1 MLPGCSPEVFLL
13 TIYRVKKRDNYVV
26 LDKGFLKD
34 TELTWQAKGLL
45 AYMLSLPNN
54 WSFNMKDLQK
64 RSKNGRDATYRIMK
78 ELIEAGYVTRIEK
91 RDEGKFNKVEYIV
104 HEVKQSPHTENQ
116 DTELPFPENP
126 DTEKPDTGNPYP
138 ENPTL
143 LNNNKLLN
151 NKLNNKEKVVVDEE
165 LARVY
170 QFYQENFGVLT
181 HFIGENIAQWVD
193 DLGSELVIEAMKRA
207 LKAQKKWNYAE
218 GILQDWFMN
227 NIRTLEDV
235 EAYEIEWKNRQRGR
249 QRAIDQPS
257 TPTPSETESDVREAI
272 ERRKRIAK
280 STIDSE
286 DNSPF

>member
-1 MLPGCSPEVFLL
+1 
-13 TIYRVKKRDNYVV
+13 
-26 LDKGFLKD
+26 
-34 TELTWQAKGLL
+34 
-45 AYMLSLPNN
+45 MLSMPNN
-54 WSFNMKDLQK
+54 WKFYDDELVKHAKDGK
-64 RSKNGRDATYRIMK
+64 DALKSAIK
-78 ELIEAGYVTRIEK
+78 ELKQYGYMRRERRQNEK
-91 RDEGKFNKVEYIV
+91 GKFEWETIV
-104 HEVKQSPHTENQ
+104 YEEPYTENPSM
-116 DTELPFPENP
+116 EKPSMENP
-126 DTEKPDTGNPYP
+126 SM
-138 ENPTL
+138 ENPQ
-143 LNNNKLLN
+143 LLN
-151 NKLNNKEKVVVDEE
+151 NKELNNDLLNNKEKVVVVDEE

-170 QFYQENFGVLT
+170 QFYQENFGVLGS
-181 HFIGENIAQWVD
+181 FISEHIAQWVD

-235 EAYEIEWKNRQRGR
+235 KAYEIEWKNQQRGR